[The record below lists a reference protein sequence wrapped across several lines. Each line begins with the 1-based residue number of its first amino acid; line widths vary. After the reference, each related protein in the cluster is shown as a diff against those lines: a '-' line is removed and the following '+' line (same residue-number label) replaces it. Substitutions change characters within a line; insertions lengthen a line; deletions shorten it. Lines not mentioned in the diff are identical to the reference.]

1 MSKKINKNL
10 TEGNIG
16 KQLFNLTW
24 PMTLGMLGM
33 VIFTIIDTYFI
44 GLLGVQQLAAIS
56 FAFPVIMF
64 LNGLSMGVGIGTSS
78 LISRNIITADREKVK
93 VMASRAILLG
103 ITIVIFFVIVGLN
116 TIEPIFKALGAG
128 PEIMPYIVDYMTIW
142 FLGVPFVTI
151 PMIGNNIVRATGDT
165 RLPGLLMIT
174 SGVVNGILDPL
185 LIFGYGPFPKMGIEG
200 AALATV
206 ISRSISLI
214 FILIV
219 LIKRENLLTFH
230 LGEFKDIKATWKA
243 LIYVAIP
250 ASISLLI
257 TPISIGFITKIISS
271 YGKEAVAAFGVASRV
286 EMFALMVIMSLGSV
300 LIIFVGQ
307 NISKHKFQ
315 RIFTSLNYAM
325 IFSLIWGGVVF
336 GLLVLF
342 GSSIA
347 SVFTDNVEV
356 IEITEKYFYI
366 IGASYGLQGVV
377 ILSTSSYNGINKP
390 YPSAVFSLIRMV
402 VLYAPLAWVGA
413 KMFGINGVFWAG
425 FIANIIVG
433 IISYYHLNLTVKKI
447 SVS

>member
-1 MSKKINKNL
+1 MSKEINKNL

-103 ITIVIFFVIVGLN
+103 ITIVILFVIVGLN
-116 TIEPIFKALGAG
+116 FIEPIFRSLGAE
-128 PEIMPYIVDYMTIW
+128 PKIMPYIVDYMTIW

-165 RLPGLLMIT
+165 RLPGLLMIS

-185 LIFGYGPFPKMGIEG
+185 LIFGYGPFPEMGIEG

-206 ISRSISLI
+206 ISRGTSLV

-219 LIKRENLLTFH
+219 LIKRENLLTIH

-315 RIFTSLNYAM
+315 RIFTSLNYSM

-336 GLLVLF
+336 GLLLLF

-402 VLYAPLAWVGA
+402 VLYAPLAWIGA
-413 KMFGINGVFWAG
+413 KIFGINGVFWAG

-433 IISYYHLNLTVKKI
+433 LISYYHLNLTVKKI
-447 SVS
+447 SAS